1 MKDSLPFSLTK
12 QQKMPSYNNTDAYL
26 NKPRSYREARKRRE
40 GRAAHETNK
49 WYDANQ
55 RKRYE
60 MKFRDNRR
68 YDKLYIVPFIG
79 LDEDEPFDDVY
90 ECDTLSTASEECY
103 AGSDAIYDDIINND
117 LEFDTYIYKRMRE
130 YEDDEYNARIAKFMR
145 TDCLY

>member
-79 LDEDEPFDDVY
+79 LDEDEPVDDVY
-90 ECDTLSTASEECY
+90 ECDTISTASEECY
-103 AGSDAIYDDIINND
+103 AGSDTMYDDIINND
-117 LEFDTYIYKRMRE
+117 LEFDAYIYKRMRD
-130 YEDDEYNARIAKFMR
+130 YEDDEYNTRIAKFMR
-145 TDCLY
+145 TECLY